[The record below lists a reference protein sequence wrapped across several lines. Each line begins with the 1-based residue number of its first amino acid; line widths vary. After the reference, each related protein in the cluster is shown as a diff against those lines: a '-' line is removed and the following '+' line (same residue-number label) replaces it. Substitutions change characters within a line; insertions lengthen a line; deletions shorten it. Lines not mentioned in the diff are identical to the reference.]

1 MLDASHPLTL
11 RQKAASSYA
20 RGWDGENRMLEL
32 LAENKIPEELLL
44 AAAEAMSASHR
55 AGIRIEAAKYFDL
68 PQDQASAPSPSIAE
82 LIARQGDPKAG
93 KLTFEKFCQSCHIVD
108 GKGTDFGPGLSD
120 IGSKLSQEALYASIL
135 KPEAGISFG
144 YEGYLITLN
153 DQSKL
158 TGLIISRTASEITVK
173 QIGGIITVYTTD
185 QIQSIDNLDTSLM
198 TPNLHSVMD
207 QKELVDLVSYL
218 ELLGS

>member
-1 MLDASHPLTL
+1 M
-11 RQKAASSYA
+11 
-20 RGWDGENRMLEL
+20 
-32 LAENKIPEELLL
+32 
-44 AAAEAMSASHR
+44 
-55 AGIRIEAAKYFDL
+55 
-68 PQDQASAPSPSIAE
+68 
-82 LIARQGDPKAG
+82 
-93 KLTFEKFCQSCHIVD
+93 
-108 GKGTDFGPGLSD
+108 
-120 IGSKLSQEALYASIL
+120 

-144 YEGYLITLN
+144 YEGYLITLT

-158 TGLIISRTASEITVK
+158 TGLILSRTASEITVK